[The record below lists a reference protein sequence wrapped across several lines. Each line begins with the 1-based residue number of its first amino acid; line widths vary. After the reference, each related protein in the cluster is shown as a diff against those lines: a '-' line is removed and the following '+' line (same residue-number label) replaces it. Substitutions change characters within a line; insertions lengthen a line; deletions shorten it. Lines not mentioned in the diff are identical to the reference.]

1 MKVKLTDFSSKCY
14 MGYGKIKGVT
24 GFDEDNWRMELLF
37 TEMRTIRTGTDER
50 IGKNQESG
58 FGYVEFESL

>member
-1 MKVKLTDFSSKCY
+1 
-14 MGYGKIKGVT
+14 MGYGKIKGVI